1 MTINELKQIPIETLK
16 EDLNNPSNIVSEYM
30 DYILEHRPGV
40 MLTDEDYA
48 VLQEEIKKLQ
58 S

>member
-16 EDLNNPSNIVSEYM
+16 EDLSNSSNIVAEYM
-30 DYILEHRPGV
+30 EYMLEHRRDV
-40 MLTDEDYA
+40 TLTA